1 MSTASTGRRIEHLV
15 RDDMTAHGW
24 LVAARSAGSKGAA
37 DLVAVR
43 PGRVAFVQVKRT
55 DPRLS
60 PAERERLIAL
70 ADRLGHHIALPIV
83 ACKPPRRPIEYR
95 MLTGPGPRDWMPW
108 HPGGEVMT

>member
-1 MSTASTGRRIEHLV
+1 MSTASTGRRIEHAV
-15 RDDMTAHGW
+15 RDDLTAHGW
-24 LVAARSAGSKGAA
+24 TLVCRAAGSKGAA

-60 PAERERLIAL
+60 PAERHRLIEL

-83 ACKPPRRPIEYR
+83 VCKPLRRPIEYR
-95 MLTGPGPRDWMPW
+95 MLTGPGPRDWAPW
-108 HPGGEVMT
+108 HPGWEVTS